1 MTEPE
6 NIVLEYLRH
15 IRAAVDRIE
24 LRLDDLTTRVGHLK
38 PAVAEHSAQLAAVN
52 IKLDRTDG
60 RIARIE
66 KRLDL
71 AEA

>member
-1 MTEPE
+1 MADPD

-15 IRAAVDRIE
+15 IRAGVDRIE
-24 LRLDDLTTRVGHLK
+24 MRLDDLTVRMGHVER
-38 PAVAEHSAQLAAVN
+38 AVAEHSAQLAEVN
-52 IKLDRTDG
+52 IKLDRMDS

-71 AEA
+71 ADA